1 MNDPSPANKPSAKQ
15 VYCFAHLMA
24 DLLGLTWPENRAQ
37 ASRLIRSLEARRDA
51 LAGSPLG

>member
-1 MNDPSPANKPSAKQ
+1 MDGQPPNKPSAKQ
-15 VYCFAHLMA
+15 VYCFAHLMT
-24 DLLGLTWPENRAQ
+24 DLLGLTWPNDRRE